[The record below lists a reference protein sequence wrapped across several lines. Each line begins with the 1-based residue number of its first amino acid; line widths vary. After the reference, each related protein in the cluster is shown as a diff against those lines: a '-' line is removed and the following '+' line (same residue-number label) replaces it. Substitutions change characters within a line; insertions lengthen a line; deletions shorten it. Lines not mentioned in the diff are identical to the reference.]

1 MSNIIVN
8 PKNYT
13 GHELE
18 TIFFR
23 PLLSGPTAEQ
33 LGIRILYNMP
43 MPTVVQMWDH
53 SNNVLKSFDENSSWS
68 GGAKSTH
75 YQKTIPMSRVKAEN
89 AFSASDYF
97 STIFELITNRSD
109 VNMEDLTGTELEA
122 AETELFRRAI
132 AESIR
137 MNLWLGDKSGNLET
151 GYTSFDGLLKL
162 VTERVKN
169 KSFYYSQPNLDA
181 ILGDYLVS
189 EIFDLMVTNASPR
202 LKGLYHEGEVA
213 FFVSPKIYTFYEQYL
228 NSSFGGAAYTDLQN
242 GRKAL
247 MYRGFPIIEISLEP
261 AISSSKL
268 SQDYIIFTD
277 RRNLVMAV
285 NTADS
290 PGSEVRM
297 WYNPDEME
305 NRQRAVFAIGCEV
318 LDDEL
323 VCAFINEDSGE

>member
-23 PLLSGPTAEQ
+23 PLLSGPSAES

-43 MPTVVQMWDH
+43 MPTVVQMWDRKG
-53 SNNVLKSFDENSSWS
+53 NVLSSFDEQSSWS
-68 GGAKSTH
+68 GGVKTTH

-97 STIFELITNRSD
+97 STIFELITNRPD
-109 VNMEDLTGTELEA
+109 INMEDLSGTELEA

-132 AESIR
+132 ADSIR
-137 MNLWLGDKSGNLET
+137 MNLWLGDKSGNYNT
-151 GYTSFDGLLKL
+151 GYNSFDGLLKIIN
-162 VTERVKN
+162 ERVAADQLHFAYKD
-169 KSFYYSQPNLDA
+169 LETE
-181 ILGDYLVS
+181 LGDYSIADVMDSL
-189 EIFDLMVTNASPR
+189 IRKASPR
-202 LKGLYHEGEVA
+202 LKGLYNDGQVA
-213 FFVSPKIYTFYEQYL
+213 FFVSPSIYQLYEGYLDNNYSTATYADNQY
-228 NSSFGGAAYTDLQN
+228 
-242 GRKAL
+242 GRKQL
-247 MYRGFPIIEISLEP
+247 MFRGFPLEEINLEP
-261 AISSSKL
+261 SIEGSKL
-268 SQDYIIFTD
+268 SQDFIIFTD
-277 RRNLVMAV
+277 RRNLVLAV

-305 NRQRAVFAIGCEV
+305 NRQRAVFAIGCEI
-318 LDDEL
+318 LDEEL
-323 VCAFINEDSGE
+323 VCAGINVATV

>member
-13 GHELE
+13 GHELD

-23 PLLSGPTAEQ
+23 PLLSGPSAES

-43 MPTVVQMWDH
+43 IPTVVQMWDH
-53 SNNVLKSFDENSSWS
+53 SGNVLSPFDEASAWS
-68 GGAKSTH
+68 GGTKTTH

-109 VNMEDLTGTELEA
+109 VNMEDLTGTELEV

-137 MNLWLGDKSGNLET
+137 MNLWLGDKGGELET
-151 GYTSFDGLLKL
+151 GYTSFDGLLKIIN
-162 VTERVKN
+162 ERVKN
-169 KSFYYSQPNLDA
+169 GDFYYAKGDLDSQLSS
-181 ILGDYLVS
+181 YTVQ
-189 EIFDLMVTNASPR
+189 EIFDLMIRKASPR
-202 LKGLYHEGEVA
+202 LKGLYNEGEVA
-213 FFVSPKIYTFYEQYL
+213 FFVSPIIYSLYE
-228 NSSFGGAAYTDLQN
+228 SFLDNNFGTAAYTDTQT
-242 GRKAL
+242 GRRTL
-247 MYRGFPIIEISLEP
+247 MYHGFPVIEINLDP

-268 SQDYIIFTD
+268 SQNFCFFTD

-297 WYNPDEME
+297 WYNPDQME
-305 NRQRAVFAIGCEV
+305 NRQRAVFAIGCEI

-323 VCAFINEDSGE
+323 VCAYTNVTE

>member
-23 PLLSGPTAEQ
+23 PLLSGPSAES

-53 SNNVLKSFDENSSWS
+53 TGNVLSSFDEASAWN
-68 GGAKSTH
+68 GGTKTTH

-97 STIFELITNRSD
+97 STIFELITNRPD
-109 VNMEDLTGTELEA
+109 VNMEDLTGTELEV

-137 MNLWLGDKSGNLET
+137 MNLWLGDKSGALQT
-151 GYTSFDGLLKL
+151 GYTSFDGVLKIID
-162 VTERVKN
+162 ERVKN
-169 KSFYYSQPNLDA
+169 GDFYYSKGDLDSQ
-181 ILGDYLVS
+181 LGDYSVQ
-189 EIFDLMVTNASPR
+189 EIFDLMIRNASPR
-202 LKGLYHEGEVA
+202 LKGLYNEGEVA
-213 FFVSPKIYTFYEQYL
+213 FFVSPTIYSLYE
-228 NSSFGGAAYTDLQN
+228 SFLDNNFGTAAYADTQT
-242 GRKAL
+242 GRRTL
-247 MYRGFPIIEISLEP
+247 MYHGFPIIEINLDP

-268 SQDYIIFTD
+268 SQNFCFLTD

-285 NTADS
+285 NTADT

-297 WYNPDEME
+297 WYNPDQME
-305 NRQRAVFAIGCEV
+305 NRQRAVFAIGCEI

-323 VCAFINEDSGE
+323 VCAYTNVTE

>member
-13 GHELE
+13 GHELD

-23 PLLSGPTAEQ
+23 PLLSGPSAES

-53 SNNVLKSFDENSSWS
+53 SGNVLSPFDEASAWS
-68 GGAKSTH
+68 GGTKTTH

-109 VNMEDLTGTELEA
+109 VNMEDLTGTELEV

-137 MNLWLGDKSGNLET
+137 MNLWLGDKSGELET
-151 GYTSFDGLLKL
+151 GYTSFDGLLKIIN
-162 VTERVKN
+162 ERVKN
-169 KSFYYSQPNLDA
+169 DDFYYAKGDLDSQLSS
-181 ILGDYLVS
+181 YTVQ
-189 EIFDLMVTNASPR
+189 EIFDLMIRKASPR
-202 LKGLYHEGEVA
+202 LKGLYNEGEVA
-213 FFVSPKIYTFYEQYL
+213 FFVSPIIYSLYE
-228 NSSFGGAAYTDLQN
+228 SFLDNNFGTAAYTDTQT
-242 GRKAL
+242 GRRTL
-247 MYRGFPIIEISLEP
+247 MYHGFPVIEINLDP

-268 SQDYIIFTD
+268 SQNFCFFTD

-297 WYNPDEME
+297 WYNPDQME
-305 NRQRAVFAIGCEV
+305 NRQRAVFAIGCEI

-323 VCAFINEDSGE
+323 VCAYTNVTE

>member
-23 PLLSGPTAEQ
+23 PLLTGPSAES

-43 MPTVVQMWDH
+43 MPTVVQMWDRQG
-53 SNNVLKSFDENSSWS
+53 NVLTPFDEQSSWS
-68 GGAKSTH
+68 GGTKTTH

-97 STIFELITNRSD
+97 STVFELITNRPD
-109 VNMEDLTGTELEA
+109 INMEDLSGTELEA

-132 AESIR
+132 ADSIR
-137 MNLWLGDKSGNLET
+137 MNLWLGDKGGTLAT
-151 GYTSFDGLLKL
+151 GYNSFDGLLKI
-162 VTERVKN
+162 VKERIAADQLH
-169 KSFYYSQPNLDA
+169 YSISDLSSELENSSVVEVLDKF
-181 ILGDYLVS
+181 IH
-189 EIFDLMVTNASPR
+189 NASPR
-202 LKGLYHEGEVA
+202 LKGLFDDGEVA
-213 FFVSPKIYTFYEQYL
+213 FFVSPSIYRLYEAYL
-228 NSSFGGAAYTDLQN
+228 DTNYGNAAYHDNQY
-242 GRKAL
+242 GRKQL
-247 MYRGFPIIEISLEP
+247 MFHGFPVIEINLEP
-261 AISSSKL
+261 AITSSSL
-268 SQDYIIFTD
+268 SKDFVIFTD

-305 NRQRAVFAIGCEV
+305 NRQRAVFAIGCEI
-318 LDDEL
+318 LDEEL
-323 VCAFINEDSGE
+323 VSAGINA

>member
-23 PLLSGPTAEQ
+23 PLLTGPSAES

-53 SNNVLKSFDENSSWS
+53 SGNVLSPLDGSTAWS
-68 GGAKSTH
+68 GGTKTTH

-97 STIFELITNRSD
+97 STIFELITNRAD
-109 VNMEDLTGTELEA
+109 VNMEDLTGTELEI

-137 MNLWLGDKSGNLET
+137 MNLWLGDKSGELQT
-151 GYTSFDGLLKL
+151 GYGSFDGLLKIL
-162 VTERVKN
+162 NERVN
-169 KSFYYSQPNLDA
+169 NGNLHYSKPDLDDQ
-181 ILGDYLVS
+181 LGEYTVR
-189 EIFDLMVTNASPR
+189 EIFDLMIRNASPR
-202 LKGLYHEGEVA
+202 LKGLYNEGEVA
-213 FFVSPKIYTFYEQYL
+213 FFVSPHIYSLYEAYL
-228 NSSFGGAAYTDLQN
+228 DDNFGTAAYTDTQT
-242 GRKAL
+242 GRRTL
-247 MYRGFPIIEISLEP
+247 MYHGFPIIEINLEP

-268 SQDYIIFTD
+268 SQDFCFLTD
-277 RRNLVMAV
+277 RRNLVLAV

-290 PGSEVRM
+290 PSSEVRM
-297 WYNPDEME
+297 WYNPDQME
-305 NRQRAVFAIGCEV
+305 NRQRAVFAIGCEI

-323 VCAFINEDSGE
+323 VCAYTNVTE

>member
-13 GHELE
+13 GHELD

-23 PLLSGPTAEQ
+23 PLLSGPSAES

-53 SNNVLKSFDENSSWS
+53 SGNVLSPFDEASAWS
-68 GGAKSTH
+68 GGTKTTH

-97 STIFELITNRSD
+97 STIFELITNRAD
-109 VNMEDLTGTELEA
+109 VNMEDLTGTGLEV

-137 MNLWLGDKSGNLET
+137 MNLWLGDKSGELET
-151 GYTSFDGLLKL
+151 GYNSFDGLLKIID
-162 VTERVKN
+162 ERVKGGD
-169 KSFYYSQPNLDA
+169 FYYSKGDLDSQ
-181 ILGDYLVS
+181 LSSYTVP
-189 EIFDLMVTNASPR
+189 EIFDLMIRKASPR
-202 LKGLYHEGEVA
+202 LKGLYNEGEVA
-213 FFVSPKIYTFYEQYL
+213 FFVSPTIYSLYE
-228 NSSFGGAAYTDLQN
+228 SFLDNNFGTAAYTDTQT
-242 GRKAL
+242 GRRSL
-247 MYRGFPIIEISLEP
+247 MYHGFPVIEINLDP

-268 SQDYIIFTD
+268 SKNFCFFTD
-277 RRNLVMAV
+277 RRNLVLAV

-297 WYNPDEME
+297 WYNPDQME
-305 NRQRAVFAIGCEV
+305 NRQRAVFAIGCEI

-323 VCAFINEDSGE
+323 VCAYTNVAE

>member
-13 GHELE
+13 GHELD

-23 PLLSGPTAEQ
+23 PLLSGPSAES

-53 SNNVLKSFDENSSWS
+53 SGNVLTPFDEASAWN
-68 GGAKSTH
+68 GGTKTTH

-97 STIFELITNRSD
+97 STIFELITNRPD
-109 VNMEDLTGTELEA
+109 VNMEDLTGTELEV

-137 MNLWLGDKSGNLET
+137 MNLWLGDKGGELET
-151 GYTSFDGLLKL
+151 GYTSFDGLLKIIN
-162 VTERVKN
+162 ERVKGGDFHYA
-169 KSFYYSQPNLDA
+169 KGDFDA
-181 ILGDYLVS
+181 QLGDYAIN
-189 EIFDLMVTNASPR
+189 EIFDLMIRNASPR
-202 LKGLYHEGEVA
+202 LKGLYNEGQVA
-213 FFVSPKIYTFYEQYL
+213 FFVSPLVYALYE
-228 NSSFGGAAYTDLQN
+228 SFLDNNFGTAAYTDTQT
-242 GRKAL
+242 GRRCL
-247 MYRGFPIIEISLEP
+247 MYHGFPVIEINLDP

-268 SQDYIIFTD
+268 SQDFCFFTD
-277 RRNLVMAV
+277 RRNLVLAV
-285 NTADS
+285 NTADT

-297 WYNPDEME
+297 WYNPDQME
-305 NRQRAVFAIGCEV
+305 NRQRAVFAIGCEI

-323 VCAFINEDSGE
+323 MCAYTNVTE

>member
-13 GHELE
+13 GHELD

-23 PLLSGPTAEQ
+23 PLLSGPSAES

-53 SNNVLKSFDENSSWS
+53 SGNVLSPFDEASAWS
-68 GGAKSTH
+68 GGTKTTH

-97 STIFELITNRSD
+97 STIFELITNRAD
-109 VNMEDLTGTELEA
+109 VNMEDLTGTELEV

-137 MNLWLGDKSGNLET
+137 MNLWLGDKSGELET
-151 GYTSFDGLLKL
+151 GYNSFDGLLKIID
-162 VTERVKN
+162 ERVKGGD
-169 KSFYYSQPNLDA
+169 FYYSKGDLDSQ
-181 ILGDYLVS
+181 LSSYTVP
-189 EIFDLMVTNASPR
+189 EIFDLMIRKASPR
-202 LKGLYHEGEVA
+202 LKGLYNEGEVA
-213 FFVSPKIYTFYEQYL
+213 FFVSPTIYSLYE
-228 NSSFGGAAYTDLQN
+228 SFLDNNFGTAAYTDTQT
-242 GRKAL
+242 GRRSL
-247 MYRGFPIIEISLEP
+247 MYHGFPVIEINLDP

-268 SQDYIIFTD
+268 SKNFCFFTD
-277 RRNLVMAV
+277 RRNLVLAV

-297 WYNPDEME
+297 WYNPDQME
-305 NRQRAVFAIGCEV
+305 NRQRAVFAIGCEI

-323 VCAFINEDSGE
+323 VCAYTNVAE

>member
-13 GHELE
+13 GHELD

-23 PLLSGPTAEQ
+23 PLLSGPSAES

-53 SNNVLKSFDENSSWS
+53 SGNVLSPFDEASAWS
-68 GGAKSTH
+68 GGTKTTH

-109 VNMEDLTGTELEA
+109 VNMEDLTGTELEV

-137 MNLWLGDKSGNLET
+137 MNLWLGDKGGELET
-151 GYTSFDGLLKL
+151 GYTSFDGLLKIIN
-162 VTERVKN
+162 ERVKN
-169 KSFYYSQPNLDA
+169 GDFYYAKGDLDSQLSS
-181 ILGDYLVS
+181 YTVQ
-189 EIFDLMVTNASPR
+189 EIFDLMIRKASPR
-202 LKGLYHEGEVA
+202 LKGLYNEGEVA
-213 FFVSPKIYTFYEQYL
+213 FFVSPIIYSLYE
-228 NSSFGGAAYTDLQN
+228 SFLDNNFGTAAYTDTQT
-242 GRKAL
+242 GRRTL
-247 MYRGFPIIEISLEP
+247 MYHGFPVIEINLDP

-268 SQDYIIFTD
+268 SQNFCFFTD

-297 WYNPDEME
+297 WYNPDQME
-305 NRQRAVFAIGCEV
+305 NRQRAVFAIGCEI

-323 VCAFINEDSGE
+323 VCAYTNVTE

>member
-23 PLLSGPTAEQ
+23 PLLSGPSAES

-43 MPTVVQMWDH
+43 MPTVVQMWDRKG
-53 SNNVLKSFDENSSWS
+53 NVLTPFDNQSSWS
-68 GGAKSTH
+68 GGVKTTH

-97 STIFELITNRSD
+97 STIFELITNRPD
-109 VNMEDLTGTELEA
+109 VNMEDLSGTELEV

-132 AESIR
+132 ADSIR
-137 MNLWLGDKSGNLET
+137 MNLWLGDKSGTYAT
-151 GYTSFDGLLKL
+151 GYNSFDGLLKIIN
-162 VTERVKN
+162 ERVVA
-169 KSFYYSQPNLDA
+169 KSLHFSYDDLEGE
-181 ILGDYLVS
+181 LGDYSIAQILDRLIS
-189 EIFDLMVTNASPR
+189 NSSPR
-202 LKGLYHEGEVA
+202 LKGLFDEGEVA
-213 FFVSPKIYTFYEQYL
+213 FFVSPGIIQNYEAYLDNTYGTATYSDSQY
-228 NSSFGGAAYTDLQN
+228 
-242 GRKAL
+242 GRKQL
-247 MYRGFPIIEISLEP
+247 MFRGFPLVEVNLEP
-261 AISSSKL
+261 AIGESKL
-268 SQDYIIFTD
+268 SHDFIIFTD

-285 NTADS
+285 NTADT

-305 NRQRAVFAIGCEV
+305 NRQRATFMAGTAI
-318 LDDEL
+318 LDESL
-323 VCAFINEDSGE
+323 FSYAHIL

>member
-1 MSNIIVN
+1 MSSIIVN
-8 PKNYT
+8 PKNYS
-13 GHELE
+13 GHELD

-23 PLLSGPTAEQ
+23 PLLSGPSAES

-43 MPTVVQMWDH
+43 MPTVVQIWDRKG
-53 SNNVLKSFDENSSWS
+53 NVLTPFDEAS
-68 GGAKSTH
+68 GWNGGVKTTH

-97 STIFELITNRSD
+97 STIFELITNRAD
-109 VNMEDLTGTELEA
+109 VNMEDLSGTELEA

-137 MNLWLGDKSGNLET
+137 MNLWLGDKSGTLKT

-162 VTERVKN
+162 INERVAN
-169 KSFYYSQPNLDA
+169 GSITHSANDLSAQ
-181 ILGDYLVS
+181 LGDS
-189 EIFDLMVTNASPR
+189 SIAEIFSDIIDNASPR
-202 LKGLYHEGEVA
+202 LKGMFPDGQAA
-213 FFVSPKIYTFYEQYL
+213 FFVSPSIYAQYEAYL
-228 NSSFGGAAYTDLQN
+228 DYSYGTASYHDAQV
-242 GRKAL
+242 GREQL
-247 MYRGFPIIEISLEP
+247 MFHGFPVIEVNLEP
-261 AISSSKL
+261 AIGESSL
-268 SQDYIIFTD
+268 STDFIIFTD
-277 RRNLVMAV
+277 RRNLVMAA

-318 LDDEL
+318 LDEEL
-323 VCAFINEDSGE
+323 VSAYINAE

>member
-13 GHELE
+13 GHELD

-23 PLLSGPTAEQ
+23 PLLSGPSAES

-53 SNNVLKSFDENSSWS
+53 SGNVLSPFDEASAWS
-68 GGAKSTH
+68 GGTKTTH

-109 VNMEDLTGTELEA
+109 VNMEDLTGTELEV

-137 MNLWLGDKSGNLET
+137 MNLWLGDKGGELET
-151 GYTSFDGLLKL
+151 GYTSFDGLLKIIN
-162 VTERVKN
+162 ERVKN
-169 KSFYYSQPNLDA
+169 GDFYYAKGDLDSQLSS
-181 ILGDYLVS
+181 YTVQ
-189 EIFDLMVTNASPR
+189 EIFDLMIRKASPR
-202 LKGLYHEGEVA
+202 LKGLYNEGEVA
-213 FFVSPKIYTFYEQYL
+213 FFVSPIIYSLYE
-228 NSSFGGAAYTDLQN
+228 SFLDNNFGTAAYTDTQT
-242 GRKAL
+242 GRRTL
-247 MYRGFPIIEISLEP
+247 MYHGFPVIEINLDP

-268 SQDYIIFTD
+268 SQNFCFFTD

-305 NRQRAVFAIGCEV
+305 NRQRAVFAIGCEI

-323 VCAFINEDSGE
+323 VCAYTNVTE